1 MVHFCNG
8 FVSRTADHVQF
19 YSDSLAA
26 RARVC
31 VALFLLAIALGPSC
45 TFMET
50 LGGVFKVFLS

>member
-1 MVHFCNG
+1 
-8 FVSRTADHVQF
+8 VSRTAVHVQF

-31 VALFLLAIALGPSC
+31 VALFLLAIALGPFC